1 MKKSNNILAIFVT
14 KDLALK
20 EISKNM
26 TKKYTKT
33 RKKTYKIVVSV
44 LLSFLVI
51 EETTLSE

>member
-1 MKKSNNILAIFVT
+1 MKKSNNILAVFVT
-14 KDLALK
+14 NDLALK

-33 RKKTYKIVVSV
+33 RKKTYKIVVRV